1 VGLQLPVALNFSSL
15 TLPRAGGTVWS
26 LWCLAARIPAPSHSL
41 IKRAIWPLFNSGNA
55 VIIAQRFA
63 MDDEKLSRLWES
75 GARAGAG
82 LAKLRTPIT
91 VLFSDIKGSTSYAEK
106 KGDVEYMA
114 MLTRHNS
121 ILFPVIE
128 AEGGAVVK
136 TIGDS
141 ILAKFDDPVAAIKA
155 AAGMQRALA
164 KDREARE
171 EIDQIHIRIGLHYG
185 MGLVKDNDVFGD
197 VVNAAAHVQH
207 QAKTEQILITDAL
220 LDAVRAARL
229 PFAKMGRAELKGKD
243 EPIDLYAVAWSES
256 ETQQLIEEIQARAES
271 DFREQ
276 KKQREE
282 LEEEFALARDQ
293 WWTERRALNAELEE
307 LAGAFERARETAR
320 QQVSDDLQADLRF
333 QIQALIRG
341 KEQLEQDLASARQRF
356 EAERN
361 NLKAQ
366 IASMQASIVDAVER
380 SNNPARMSVAAR
392 EQLEAHVAAAK
403 RDANIQLE
411 RERSRLQN
419 EIDRLRNVALT
430 DGRREA
436 ARHAV
441 LEKLGKVPTDLPGRK
456 TADRWEREFHD
467 ARMQWEIERE
477 QLKLAIKKLEM
488 DLQRTQTS
496 MRSEVFQEMRAQ
508 FESKLAE
515 ANLERDRLEQ
525 EVKFVTSELAN
536 ERQRLNARIKILE
549 EALPEAQEAA
559 RKQALAELQSQS
571 DSKIQEANRLR
582 ARVERKHHDLLE
594 EWDGE
599 RRRTKKQLGKLEE
612 QLKEAREAAF
622 MAQKTSSDRARS
634 TD

>member
-1 VGLQLPVALNFSSL
+1 
-15 TLPRAGGTVWS
+15 
-26 LWCLAARIPAPSHSL
+26 
-41 IKRAIWPLFNSGNA
+41 
-55 VIIAQRFA
+55 

-121 ILFPVIE
+121 ILFPVIQ

-141 ILAKFDDPVAAIKA
+141 ILAKFDDPVAAVRA

-164 KDREARE
+164 NDRERHE

-185 MGLVKDNDVFGD
+185 MGLVQDNDVFGD

-207 QAKTEQILITDAL
+207 QAETEQILITDAL
-220 LDAVRAARL
+220 LDAVRVARL

-271 DFREQ
+271 NLNEL
-276 KKQREE
+276 KKQLEG
-282 LEEEFALARDQ
+282 LEEEFAAARDQ

-320 QQVSDDLQADLRF
+320 QQLSDDLQADLRF
-333 QIQALIRG
+333 QIKTLLRA
-341 KEQLEQDLASARQRF
+341 KEQFEQDLASARQRS

-366 IASMQASIVDAVER
+366 IKSMQKSIVDAMER

-392 EQLEAHVAAAK
+392 EQLEEHVTAAK
-403 RDANIQLE
+403 RESQLQWE

-419 EIDRLRNVALT
+419 EIERLKKAAST
-430 DGRREA
+430 DQKREA

-441 LEKLGKVPTDLPGRK
+441 LEKLGKLPPGRN
-456 TADRWEREFHD
+456 TAERWEREFQD

-477 QLKLAIKKLEM
+477 QLNLAIKKLEM
-488 DLQRTQTS
+488 DLQRNQSS
-496 MRSEVFQEMRAQ
+496 MRSEAFQEMRAQ

-525 EVKFVTSELAN
+525 EVQFVTGELAT
-536 ERQRLNARIKILE
+536 ERQRLNASIKILE
-549 EALPEAQEAA
+549 EALPEAQETA
-559 RKQALAELQSQS
+559 RKQIQTELQSQS
-571 DSKIQEANRLR
+571 DSKVQEANRVR
-582 ARVERKHHDLLE
+582 ARVERKHRDLLE
-594 EWDGE
+594 EWEGE
-599 RRRTKKQLGKLEE
+599 RRRTKKQIAALEE
-612 QLKEAREAAF
+612 RLKEAREAAF
-622 MAQKTSSDRARS
+622 MAQKTSDRARTS
-634 TD
+634 D